1 MMFELSEEHRML
13 KDLVAKFVDQELIPL
28 ERAVLAREAA
38 GGKAGLSDGEEE
50 KLLARCRELGL
61 WALDVPEE
69 IGGANLPAVALMGM
83 NEELGRCA
91 YPFTFPPDSPNL
103 HMLLA
108 VASPEQ
114 RKKYMEPYAAGT
126 ARSAI
131 AISEPGAGGD
141 PAGMITRAVRDG
153 DDWVINGRK
162 IWVSRVPYADFIIL
176 MARTGDGKRQD
187 GVTAFIV
194 EKGAKGF
201 IIEREI
207 QMIGGQRTYELVFED
222 CRVPA
227 SQMLGEMGRG
237 FAPMQLRL
245 IVRRLQMGAWCIGM
259 ATRALGMLC
268 EHARNRTTFGAK
280 LSERQAIQ
288 WWVADA
294 ATKIH
299 ACRLMVMDAA
309 AKYDAGQNVR
319 TEASMIKVYATE
331 MASEIIDHAMQAHGA
346 MGMTKELP
354 LQLMASKVRT
364 MRIYE
369 GPSEVHRMTIGK
381 RVLDGKWG

>member
-1 MMFELSEEHRML
+1 MFELSEEHRML

-38 GGKAGLSDGEEE
+38 GGRAGLSDGEEE
-50 KLLARCRELGL
+50 KLLARCKELGL

-91 YPFTFPPDSPNL
+91 FPFTFPPDSPNL

-126 ARSAI
+126 AKSAI

-141 PAGMITRAVRDG
+141 PAGMITRAVQDG

-162 IWVSRVPYADFIIL
+162 IWVSRVPYADFIIV

-227 SQMLGEMGRG
+227 SQVLGAPGKG

-259 ATRALGMLC
+259 SVRALAMLC

-288 WWVADA
+288 WWVSDA

>member
-1 MMFELSEEHRML
+1 
-13 KDLVAKFVDQELIPL
+13 
-28 ERAVLAREAA
+28 
-38 GGKAGLSDGEEE
+38 
-50 KLLARCRELGL
+50 
-61 WALDVPEE
+61 
-69 IGGANLPAVALMGM
+69 
-83 NEELGRCA
+83 
-91 YPFTFPPDSPNL
+91 
-103 HMLLA
+103 
-108 VASPEQ
+108 
-114 RKKYMEPYAAGT
+114 
-126 ARSAI
+126 
-131 AISEPGAGGD
+131 
-141 PAGMITRAVRDG
+141 
-153 DDWVINGRK
+153 
-162 IWVSRVPYADFIIL
+162 
-176 MARTGDGKRQD
+176 
-187 GVTAFIV
+187 
-194 EKGAKGF
+194 
-201 IIEREI
+201 
-207 QMIGGQRTYELVFED
+207 MIGGQRTYELVFED

-227 SQMLGEMGRG
+227 SQVLGAPGKG

-259 ATRALGMLC
+259 SVRALAMLC

-288 WWVADA
+288 WWVSDA